1 MTARPTLMTA
11 KEAPALVTMALADS
25 AIDLAV
31 TLGMS
36 LALREGLHTTVLTAL
51 SRGDYHP
58 AVDDV
63 PGHLTYRDG
72 DQIRVAVLSPES
84 ELLLRAYL
92 ER

>member
-1 MTARPTLMTA
+1 MTAREARAVVTA
-11 KEAPALVTMALADS
+11 ALADPEV
-25 AIDLAV
+25 DL
-31 TLGMS
+31 TIPLGMS
-36 LALREGLHTTVLTAL
+36 LALREGLRTTVLSAL

-63 PGHLTYRDG
+63 PGSLTYLDG
-72 DQIRVAVLSPES
+72 DQIRVAALSPES